1 LHVNI
6 SPVSGQFEVVDEK
19 AITVSGRISV
29 LTGPMT
35 SSDDVPTSVS
45 DAGPFPLDSN
55 DIYRESR
62 LRGYHFGPAFR
73 GVLSADRT
81 GK

>member
-1 LHVNI
+1 MHVNI